1 MCTLRRWMK
10 LTALALAGALLVA
23 CGGGSSS
30 AGDGEHAGGHEGES
44 SVVEPVDGAPEVTL
58 TATDIDYAPA
68 TLELTAGEPTNVTI
82 VNEGE
87 AMHDFTLEAAGIHA
101 NLEPGQ
107 EITLG
112 VTVDEPGTY
121 EALCT
126 VAGHAE
132 AGMTVEVIVS

>member
-1 MCTLRRWMK
+1 MCASRSLLK
-10 LTALALAGALLVA
+10 LTALAVAGLLLVA

-30 AGDGEHAGGHEGES
+30 GGDHAGGHEAES
-44 SVVEPVDGAPEVTL
+44 SVHDPVEGAPEVTL

-82 VNEGE
+82 VNDGD
-87 AMHDFTLEAAGIHA
+87 ALHDFTLEVADVHA
-101 NLEPGQ
+101 NVEPG
-107 EITLG
+107 ESVTTS

-132 AGMTVEVIVS
+132 AGMTIEVVVS